1 MKRRLIIPIALAVL
15 VAGGWALYTY
25 VYLPRARAG
34 SGVLVLY
41 GNVDVRQ
48 VNLAFKVPGRI
59 LSMAVDEGDRVR
71 AGQAV
76 ATLDRRYFEDD
87 LAMARA
93 REGTQEANL
102 AKLENGSRPEE
113 IAQAHANVEVA
124 RSAVAINRVTLDR
137 QAVLVKASV
146 ASRQT
151 YDAALA
157 AAQQAEAQLAFA
169 QQALRLAEIG
179 PRQEDIAAARAQL
192 ALEQANVTAAKL
204 NLSDAELVA
213 PSNGVITTRVRE
225 TGAIVNAG
233 ETVFTLTLD
242 APVWVRAYVG
252 EADLGR
258 IHPGMTAT
266 VTSDLPGGKAYRA
279 TVGFISPIAE
289 FTPKS
294 VETRELRTDLVYR
307 LRVIVA
313 DPDEQ
318 LRQGMPVTVRFD
330 DAAGGGS

>member
-1 MKRRLIIPIALAVL
+1 MRRRLIIAVALAVIL
-15 VAGGWALYTY
+15 AGGWALYTY
-25 VYLPRARAG
+25 VYLPRERAG
-34 SGVLVLY
+34 GGALVLY

-59 LSMAVDEGDRVR
+59 LAMAVDEGDRVR
-71 AGQAV
+71 EGQPI

-93 REGTQEANL
+93 REGAQEANL
-102 AKLENGSRPEE
+102 AKLEHGSRPEE
-113 IAQAHANVEVA
+113 IAQARANVEVA
-124 RSAVAINRVTLDR
+124 RSAVEINRLTLDR
-137 QAVLVKASV
+137 QSVLVKASV

-157 AAQQAEAQLAFA
+157 ASRQAEAQLAYA

-204 NLSDAELVA
+204 NLADAELVS
-213 PSNGVITTRVRE
+213 PSAGVITTRVRE
-225 TGAIVNAG
+225 TGGIVNAG

-242 APVWVRAYVG
+242 SPVWVRAYVG
-252 EADLGR
+252 ETDLGR
-258 IHPGMTAT
+258 IHPGMVAT
-266 VTSDLPGGKAYRA
+266 VTTDMPGGKAYRG

-313 DPDEQ
+313 DPDQQ
-318 LRQGMPVTVRFD
+318 LRQGMPVTVSFA

>member
-1 MKRRLIIPIALAVL
+1 MKRRLIIVVALAVML
-15 VAGGWALYTY
+15 AGGWAAYTY
-25 VYLPRARAG
+25 VYLPRERASDG
-34 SGVLVLY
+34 TLVLY

-59 LSMAVDEGDRVR
+59 VAMAVDEGDRVR
-71 AGQAV
+71 MGQEV

-93 REGTQEANL
+93 REAAQEANV
-102 AKLENGSRPEE
+102 AKLEHGSRPEE
-113 IAQAHANVEVA
+113 IAQARANVDA
-124 RSAVAINRVTLDR
+124 AKSAVEINRLTLDR
-137 QAVLVKASV
+137 QSVLVKASV

-151 YDAALA
+151 YDSAVAASH
-157 AAQQAEAQLAFA
+157 QAEAQLAFA
-169 QQALRLAEIG
+169 QQALRLAELG
-179 PRQEDIAAARAQL
+179 PRQEDIAAAHAQL
-192 ALEQANVTAAKL
+192 ALEQANVTAAAL
-204 NLSDAELVA
+204 NLADTKLVA
-213 PSNGVITTRVRE
+213 PSDGVITTRVRE

-242 APVWVRAYVG
+242 RPVWVRAYVG

-258 IHPGMTAT
+258 IHPGMAAT
-266 VTSDLPGGKAYRA
+266 VTTDMAGGKTYHG
-279 TVGFISPIAE
+279 TVGFISPVAE

-313 DPDEQ
+313 DPDEA
-318 LRQGMPVTVRFD
+318 LRQGMPVTVALAG
-330 DAAGGGS
+330 AAGGGS

>member
-1 MKRRLIIPIALAVL
+1 MKRRLIIVVALAVML
-15 VAGGWALYTY
+15 AGGWAAYTY
-25 VYLPRARAG
+25 VYLPRERASDG
-34 SGVLVLY
+34 TLVLY

-59 LSMAVDEGDRVR
+59 VAMAVDEGDRVR
-71 AGQAV
+71 MGQEV

-93 REGTQEANL
+93 REAAQEANV
-102 AKLENGSRPEE
+102 AKLEHGSRPEE
-113 IAQAHANVEVA
+113 IAQARANVDA
-124 RSAVAINRVTLDR
+124 AKSAVEINRLTLDR
-137 QAVLVKASV
+137 QSVLVKASV

-151 YDAALA
+151 YDAAVA
-157 AAQQAEAQLAFA
+157 ASHQAEAQLAFA
-169 QQALRLAEIG
+169 QQALRLAELG
-179 PRQEDIAAARAQL
+179 PRQEDIAAAHAQL
-192 ALEQANVTAAKL
+192 ALEQANVTAAAL
-204 NLSDAELVA
+204 NLADTKLVA
-213 PSNGVITTRVRE
+213 PSDGVITTRVRE

-242 APVWVRAYVG
+242 RPVWVRAYVG

-258 IHPGMTAT
+258 IHPGMAAT
-266 VTSDLPGGKAYRA
+266 VTTDMPGGKAYRG
-279 TVGFISPIAE
+279 TVGFISPVAE

-313 DPDEQ
+313 DPDEA
-318 LRQGMPVTVRFD
+318 LRQGMPVTVALAG
-330 DAAGGGS
+330 AAGGGS